1 MHAIVNAFVDPAGA
15 RKEGLKF
22 EDAVYECV
30 RADKFSLYGK
40 HVSVLRCLFD

>member
-1 MHAIVNAFVDPAGA
+1 MHAVVNAFVDPAGT

-22 EDAVYECV
+22 EDTVYECV

-40 HVSVLRCLFD
+40 HVS